1 MALQYPG
8 SLHDHTD
15 YSNLRLRDA
24 TTTVESLMDRAIELG
39 QTVLAYT
46 EHETVANAIRIE
58 KYYNKVKKDH
68 PDFKVIRGNEIY
80 LCRDGLNGQNF
91 IRGQDKYYH
100 FILLAKDTEGH
111 EQIRELSTRAWMR
124 SYSAQGLTRVPTYYS
139 DLIEVIGNNRGHVI
153 GSTACVGG
161 WLGQTLYQYEKDGHD
176 PQVWQHINDWLN
188 SMIKLFGEGNFF
200 LEMQPGT
207 SEIQKI
213 TNKYILQLSAQLN
226 IPYIITCDTHY
237 LRAED
242 RPIHEA
248 FLKSQSGDRETFD
261 FYESTYLMETNEIE
275 QRMSDYMTADDFQY
289 AYQNIIDIANM
300 CEDYSLL
307 KPLHIPSMPWKK
319 PKGLNIDWNFYEAK
333 IPYMKTFHESAFDGD
348 RLLAQIVCE
357 KIESDSRLQTDEI
370 YNEVNENLESTWI
383 SSEVNKTHW
392 SAYFL
397 NLQGYIDV
405 CWDAGSL
412 VGPGRGSGVGFI
424 LLYLLDIIQINPK
437 WETTPTYSWRFL
449 NPNRVSVLDIDTDI
463 EGGRRP
469 QVLQALRDTYGQ
481 DRVANVVT
489 FGTEKSKSAIQTA
502 CFKKGTLIDTINGEK
517 PIEEIQSGDIIK
529 TADGYEPV
537 IAPTYYKGIPNYRI
551 KTKNFVNEDFYCTED
566 HEILTVEGYRR
577 VSGQTNSNKV
587 KELFPELRNL
597 SSLNPIYDKYVRN
610 ICEVIPIWKPAKK
623 IINKHDYGLTL
634 IDTKIDSI
642 KNIHWI
648 NDFRQRYGIGI
659 SENIPINEDF
669 CELIGIWIAEGSI
682 NRASNAVSFTINKK
696 EDFLKRR
703 IIELMWNIFQ
713 VDNVCITTRKD
724 SEALTI
730 IYSSSQLAQ
739 FFFELFE
746 NQGIWR
752 EKRADNVHHYLTQWD
767 KRIPPIL
774 MKIDP
779 YLQLQII
786 KGWFL
791 GDGYA
796 RGRDSEAKGSRCM
809 KCTTVSK
816 NLAKDMI
823 ELFHRNFIN
832 PSVDIEKRSLTR
844 QILCDCYNL
853 SLYGDYGDL
862 FYNVKYTSEENYKK
876 RLEIPLE
883 VRRKDDLP
891 VFYNNHLY
899 MKMKLEVSTLQEN
912 SLEQTVYCLKMPH
925 SNFCVNNV
933 IVHNC
938 RGLGIDVDE
947 ALYIAS
953 LIPSDRGI
961 TRTLKQCYYGDAENG
976 FEPIPAFVTEM
987 DENPDLWKV
996 AQNIEGLISRVGEHA
1011 GGVIFVDEPF
1021 TKSTALMKVPNGDVV
1036 TQFDLHD
1043 CEDASQLRLVNA

>member
-80 LCRDGLNGQNF
+80 LCRDGLNGQSF

-161 WLGQTLYQYEKDGHD
+161 WLGQTLYQYEKESHD
-176 PQVWQHINDWLN
+176 SQIWQHINDWLN

-213 TNKYILQLSAQLN
+213 TNKYILQLSVQLN

-248 FLKSQSGDRETFD
+248 FLKSQSGDRETSD

-502 CFKKGTLIDTINGEK
+502 
-517 PIEEIQSGDIIK
+517 
-529 TADGYEPV
+529 A
-537 IAPTYYKGIPNYRI
+537 
-551 KTKNFVNEDFYCTED
+551 
-566 HEILTVEGYRR
+566 
-577 VSGQTNSNKV
+577 
-587 KELFPELRNL
+587 
-597 SSLNPIYDKYVRN
+597 
-610 ICEVIPIWKPAKK
+610 
-623 IINKHDYGLTL
+623 
-634 IDTKIDSI
+634 
-642 KNIHWI
+642 
-648 NDFRQRYGIGI
+648 
-659 SENIPINEDF
+659 
-669 CELIGIWIAEGSI
+669 
-682 NRASNAVSFTINKK
+682 
-696 EDFLKRR
+696 
-703 IIELMWNIFQ
+703 
-713 VDNVCITTRKD
+713 
-724 SEALTI
+724 
-730 IYSSSQLAQ
+730 
-739 FFFELFE
+739 
-746 NQGIWR
+746 
-752 EKRADNVHHYLTQWD
+752 
-767 KRIPPIL
+767 
-774 MKIDP
+774 
-779 YLQLQII
+779 
-786 KGWFL
+786 
-791 GDGYA
+791 
-796 RGRDSEAKGSRCM
+796 
-809 KCTTVSK
+809 
-816 NLAKDMI
+816 
-823 ELFHRNFIN
+823 
-832 PSVDIEKRSLTR
+832 
-844 QILCDCYNL
+844 
-853 SLYGDYGDL
+853 
-862 FYNVKYTSEENYKK
+862 
-876 RLEIPLE
+876 
-883 VRRKDDLP
+883 
-891 VFYNNHLY
+891 
-899 MKMKLEVSTLQEN
+899 
-912 SLEQTVYCLKMPH
+912 
-925 SNFCVNNV
+925 
-933 IVHNC
+933 
-938 RGLGIDVDE
+938 RGLGIDIDE
-947 ALYIAS
+947 SLYVAS

-1043 CEDASQLRLVNA
+1043 CEDVSLIKIDLLSVECLDKIHSCLDLLIQDGQIKPEATLRETYEKYLGIYNIERKDSKMWDMVQHHEIQSLFQWEKQSGIQGIELTHPRSVDDLAVLNSIIRLMAQDDDEISPLQKYTNFKNDISLWYKEMTQWGLSKDEQKILEPIVKSSYGIAESQEKIMKLVQLPECGGFNLTWADKLRKSIAKKNPAQYQELEKEYFQNVEDKHLSKSLCTYVWRVLIAMSRGYSFNALLWRS